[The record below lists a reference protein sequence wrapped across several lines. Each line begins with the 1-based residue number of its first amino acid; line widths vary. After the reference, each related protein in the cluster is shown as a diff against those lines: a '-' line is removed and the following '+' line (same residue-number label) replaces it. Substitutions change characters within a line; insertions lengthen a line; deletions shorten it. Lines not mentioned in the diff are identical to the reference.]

1 MDKIIINGGKELHG
15 DVFIHGMKNAALP
28 IIFAT
33 ILTAD
38 KCVIENVPKVSDI
51 TMSFD
56 ILQAMG
62 AKITFLDET
71 TVEIDT
77 TNLEGGASPK
87 DLVMRMRGSTY
98 LLGAELARFHKS
110 KVAFPGGCNFGT
122 RPIDMHIKGFE
133 ALGASVSQDEEYVYA
148 EAPEGLTGGSIYF
161 DIVSVGATVNI
172 MLAAT
177 LSKGLTVIENA
188 AREPHIVDLANF
200 LNICGADIKGAGTG
214 IIKINGVEKLKGCS
228 YDIIPDMIEAGTY
241 MTAVAATGGE
251 VNIRNVIPKHLEII
265 STKLIEMGV
274 EIETHDDYLTVRS
287 NGPLKPTNIQ
297 TLPYPGFPTDMH
309 PQFATLL
316 CIADG
321 ESTVYET
328 IWKNRFRY
336 ALELE
341 KMGASIAINEP
352 FAAFKGVEKLHGATV
367 SSVDLRGGAAL
378 VIAGLIAD
386 GTTEIENISTIERG
400 YVDIVGKL
408 RNIGAD
414 ISKVYIDENAF
425 V

>member
-1 MDKIIINGGKELHG
+1 MEKIIINGGNKLYG
-15 DVFIHGMKNAALP
+15 DVYINGMKNAALP

-56 ILQAMG
+56 ILRAMG
-62 AKITFLDET
+62 AKIKYVNDT
-71 TVEIDT
+71 TVKIDT
-77 TNLEGGASPK
+77 TELEGGDTPF
-87 DLVMRMRGSTY
+87 DLVSKMRGSTY
-98 LLGAELARFHKS
+98 LLGAELARFKKS

-133 ALGASVSQDEEYVYA
+133 ALGATVSQDDNYVYA
-148 EAPEGLTGGSIYF
+148 EAENGLVGNHIYF
-161 DIVSVGATVNI
+161 DIVSVGATVNL

-177 LSKGLTVIENA
+177 LAQGQTIIENA

-200 LNICGADIKGAGTG
+200 LNTCGADIKGAGTG
-214 IIKINGVEKLKGCS
+214 IIKINGVEKLHGCV
-228 YDIIPDMIEAGTY
+228 YDIIPDMIEAGSY
-241 MTAVAATGGE
+241 MCAVAATGGE
-251 VNIRNVIPKHLEII
+251 VNIKNVIPKHLEII

-274 EIETHDDYLTVRS
+274 EIETFDDYLTVRS
-287 NGPLKPTNIQ
+287 TGKLKPTNIQ

-309 PQFATLL
+309 PQFSTLL
-316 CIADG
+316 AIADG

-328 IWKNRFRY
+328 IWKNRFKY
-336 ALELE
+336 VYELE
-341 KMGASIAINEP
+341 KMGASIMVNEP
-352 FAAFKGVEKLHGATV
+352 FAAFKGVENLHGASV
-367 SSVDLRGGAAL
+367 RSVDLRAGAAI
-378 VIAGLIAD
+378 VIAGLVAE
-386 GTTEIENISTIERG
+386 GTTEITDIFTIERG
-400 YVDIVGKL
+400 YLDIVGKL
-408 RNIGAD
+408 RELGAD

>member
-1 MDKIIINGGKELHG
+1 MDKIIINGGNKLYG
-15 DVFIHGMKNAALP
+15 DVYINGMKNAALP

-38 KCVIENVPKVSDI
+38 KCTLENIPRVSDI
-51 TMSFD
+51 TMAFE
-56 ILQAMG
+56 ILRSMG
-62 AKITFLDET
+62 ATVNYTDST

-77 TNLEGGASPK
+77 SNLEGSCSPK

-98 LLGAELARFHKS
+98 LLGAELARFHSS
-110 KVAFPGGCNFGT
+110 KVAFPGGCNFGA

-133 ALGASVSQDEEYVYA
+133 ALGANVSQDEENVYA
-148 EAPEGLTGGSIYF
+148 EAPEGLKGSSIYF
-161 DIVSVGATVNI
+161 DTVSVGATVNI

-177 LSKGLTVIENA
+177 LAEGQTVIENA
-188 AREPHIVDLANF
+188 AREPHIVDLANVH
-200 LNICGADIKGAGTG
+200 NTCGADIKGAGTG
-214 IIKINGVEKLKGCS
+214 IIKINGVKSLQGRT

-265 STKLIEMGV
+265 STKLVEMGV
-274 EIETHDDYLTVRS
+274 EIETYDDYLTVRS
-287 NGPLKPTNIQ
+287 NGVLKPTNIQ

-309 PQFATLL
+309 PQFGALL
-316 CIADG
+316 CIAEG

-341 KMGASIAINEP
+341 KMGASVMINEP
-352 FAAFKGVEKLHGATV
+352 FAAFKGVKKLHGATV

-378 VIAGLIAD
+378 VVAGLVAE
-386 GTTEIENISTIERG
+386 GTTEITNISTIERG
-400 YVDIVGKL
+400 YLDIVGKL
-408 RNIGAD
+408 RELGAD
-414 ISKVYIDENAF
+414 ISKIYIDENAF
-425 V
+425 A

>member
-1 MDKIIINGGKELHG
+1 MDKIIINGGNKLYG
-15 DVFIHGMKNAALP
+15 DVYINGMKNAALP

-38 KCVIENVPKVSDI
+38 KCTLENIPRVSDI
-51 TMSFD
+51 TMAFE
-56 ILQAMG
+56 ILRSMG
-62 AKITFLDET
+62 ATVNYTDST

-77 TNLEGGASPK
+77 SNLEGSCSPN

-98 LLGAELARFHKS
+98 LLGAELARFHSS
-110 KVAFPGGCNFGT
+110 KVAFPGGCNFGA

-133 ALGASVSQDEEYVYA
+133 ALGANVSQDEENVYA
-148 EAPEGLTGGSIYF
+148 EAPEGLKGSSIYF
-161 DIVSVGATVNI
+161 DTVSVGATVNI

-177 LSKGLTVIENA
+177 LAEGQTVIENA

-200 LNICGADIKGAGTG
+200 LNTCGADIKGAGTG
-214 IIKINGVEKLKGCS
+214 IIKINGVKSLQGRT

-265 STKLIEMGV
+265 STKLVEMGV
-274 EIETHDDYLTVRS
+274 EIETYDDYLTVRS
-287 NGPLKPTNIQ
+287 NGVLKPTNIQ

-309 PQFATLL
+309 PQFGALL
-316 CIADG
+316 CIAEG

-341 KMGASIAINEP
+341 KMGASVMINEP
-352 FAAFKGVEKLHGATV
+352 FAAFKGVKKLRGAIV

-378 VIAGLIAD
+378 VVAGLVAE
-386 GTTEIENISTIERG
+386 GTTEITNISTIERG
-400 YVDIVGKL
+400 YLDIVGKL
-408 RNIGAD
+408 RELGAD
-414 ISKVYIDENAF
+414 ISKIYIDENAF
-425 V
+425 A

>member
-1 MDKIIINGGKELHG
+1 MDKIIINGGKPLNG
-15 DVFIHGMKNAALP
+15 DVYIHGMKNAALP

-38 KCVIENVPKVSDI
+38 KCTIENVPRVSDI
-51 TMSFD
+51 TMSFE
-56 ILQAMG
+56 ILRTMG
-62 AKITFLDET
+62 ADVRYLDET

-77 TNLEGGASPK
+77 TNLRGGSSPK

-98 LLGAELARFHKS
+98 LLGAELARFHSS

-133 ALGASVSQDEEYVYA
+133 ALGASVEQDEEYVYA
-148 EAPEGLTGGSIYF
+148 NAPKELVGNSIYF
-161 DIVSVGATVNI
+161 DIVSVGATVNL

-177 LSKGLTVIENA
+177 LAQGQTVIENA

-200 LNICGADIKGAGTG
+200 LNTCGADIKGAGTG
-214 IIKINGVEKLKGCS
+214 VIKIQGVERLHGCV

-274 EIETHDDYLTVRS
+274 EIDTFDDYLTVRS
-287 NGPLKPTNIQ
+287 NGKLKATNIQ

-309 PQFATLL
+309 PQFSTLL
-316 CIADG
+316 CIAQGD
-321 ESTVYET
+321 STVYET

-336 ALELE
+336 VHELE
-341 KMGASIAINEP
+341 KMGASVIVKEPIA
-352 FAAFKGVEKLHGATV
+352 FFSGVEKLHGASV

-378 VIAGLIAD
+378 VVAALAAE
-386 GTTEIENISTIERG
+386 GTTEITNISTIERG
-400 YVDIVGKL
+400 YLDIVGKL
-408 RNIGAD
+408 RELGAD
-414 ISKVYIDENAF
+414 ISKIYIDENAF
-425 V
+425 A

>member
-1 MDKIIINGGKELHG
+1 MEKIIINGGKELYG
-15 DVFIHGMKNAALP
+15 DVYINGMKNAALP

-38 KCVIENVPKVSDI
+38 KCIIENVPKVSDI

-56 ILQAMG
+56 ILTAMG
-62 AKITFLDET
+62 AKISYLDET

-77 TNLEGGASPK
+77 T
-87 DLVMRMRGSTY
+87 DLVGGESPFNLVSRMRGSTY
-98 LLGAELARFHKS
+98 LLGAELARFKKS
-110 KVAFPGGCNFGT
+110 KVAYPGGCNFGT

-133 ALGASVSQDEEYVYA
+133 ALGAAVSQDDNYVYA
-148 EAPEGLTGGSIYF
+148 DAPSGLVGNSIYF
-161 DIVSVGATVNI
+161 DIVSVGATVNL

-177 LSKGLTVIENA
+177 LAQGLTVIENA

-200 LNICGADIKGAGTG
+200 LNTCGANIKGAGTG
-214 IIKINGVEKLKGCS
+214 IIKIMGVPKLHGCT

-274 EIETHDDYLTVRS
+274 EISTHDDYLTVRS
-287 NGPLKPTNIQ
+287 TGKLKPTNIQ

-309 PQFATLL
+309 PQFSTLL
-316 CIADG
+316 TVANGD
-321 ESTVYET
+321 STVYET
-328 IWKNRFRY
+328 IWKNRFKY
-336 ALELE
+336 VKELE
-341 KMGASIAINEP
+341 KMGASISVTEP
-352 FAAFKGVEKLHGATV
+352 FAAFHGVKKLHGAPV
-367 SSVDLRGGAAL
+367 RSVDLRAGAAI
-378 VIAGLIAD
+378 VIAGLIAE
-386 GTTEIENISTIERG
+386 GTTEITDIFTIERG
-400 YVDIVGKL
+400 YLDIVGKL
-408 RNIGAD
+408 RSLGAD

-425 V
+425 I